1 MCKIN
6 TASYDNCQTE
16 NGISISG
23 DRGKQV
29 NFTGRCIPMLAPKYG
44 FWKIWH
50 DNIGKISEEE
60 NTKYYMREYFKQVLS
75 KLDPQ
80 EVYDLIPDES
90 ILLCYEDNDKFCH
103 RFLFCFWLE
112 LFLGVRT
119 SEVYE
124 NPIRETLRKLDRP
137 EYLKDMFEEIIKE
150 EYDMPGFETI
160 KEAYEYNKKY
170 NIKEIKEKRRYKEE
184 LIEKGIYGIII
195 PEKTNEKN
203 NIKTL
208 GLKLTS

>member
-6 TASYDNCQTE
+6 TANYKNCQTE

-23 DRGKQV
+23 DRGRKV
-29 NFTGRCIPMLAPKYG
+29 GFTGRCIPMLAPKYS

-50 DNIGKISEEE
+50 DNIGKIPEEE
-60 NTKYYMREYFKQVLS
+60 NTKYYMREYYKQVLS

-80 EVYDLIPDES
+80 DVYDLIPDGS
-90 ILLCYEDNDKFCH
+90 ILLCYEENDMFCH
-103 RFLFCFWLE
+103 RFPFCFWIE
-112 LFLGVRT
+112 LFLGEKT

-124 NPIRETLRKLDRP
+124 NPRRETLHKLERP

-150 EYDMPGFETI
+150 EYDMHGFDTI

-170 NIKEIKEKRRYKEE
+170 NIKEIEEKRRYKEE
-184 LIEKGIYGIII
+184 LIEKGLYGVIMT
-195 PEKTNEKN
+195 KVNDKN
-203 NIKTL
+203 NAKTL
-208 GLKLTS
+208 DLKLTS